1 MTDGFKKQLNQYV
14 ALMEEELPI
23 YLPEGPHAQQTVI
36 DAMKYSLMA
45 GGKRI
50 RALLVLHLCRL
61 CGGGVEKAVPF
72 AAAIE
77 MIHAYS
83 LIHDDLPCMDDDDLR
98 RGKPS
103 CHIAFGEAAA
113 LLAGDGLLTRAFEI
127 TLAPDTIALV
137 GADRAAK
144 AAGELALAAGC
155 LGMVGGQ
162 MIDLENE
169 DRDDVDE
176 GNLLNMYALKTG
188 ALLRVAARMGCIV
201 AGADQEL
208 VERADRYAAAIGL
221 AFQIVDDILDVTADE
236 AQLGKHV
243 GSDAENNK
251 TTYVTIHTIEEARA
265 RVADLVFQAAAAIKG
280 NPLEDSFL
288 LELAQMLADRQH

>member
-1 MTDGFKKQLNQYV
+1 MTESFKKQLNQYV
-14 ALMEEELPI
+14 SLMEEELPI
-23 YLPEGPHAQQTVI
+23 YLPEGSHPQQTVI

-45 GGKRI
+45 GGKRV
-50 RALLVLHLCRL
+50 RAVLVLHLCRL
-61 CGGGVEKAVPF
+61 CGGGIEKALPF

-113 LLAGDGLLTRAFEI
+113 LLAEDGLLTRAFE
-127 TLAPDTIALV
+127 TALASDTIALV

-144 AAGELALAAGC
+144 AAGQLALAAGC

-169 DRDDVDE
+169 GKAVE
-176 GNLLNMYALKTG
+176 EKELLNMYALKTG
-188 ALLRVAARMGCIV
+188 ALLRVSARMGCIV
-201 AGADQEL
+201 AGAEEEL
-208 VERADRYAAAIGL
+208 IQRADRYAAAVGL

-236 AQLGKHV
+236 AKLGKHV

-251 TTYVTIHTIEEARA
+251 TTYVTIHTLEEARA
-265 RVADLVFQAAAAIKG
+265 RVDQLVEEARAAVRG
-280 NPLEDSFL
+280 SRLEDEFL
-288 LELAQMLADRQH
+288 LELAQMLAGRQY